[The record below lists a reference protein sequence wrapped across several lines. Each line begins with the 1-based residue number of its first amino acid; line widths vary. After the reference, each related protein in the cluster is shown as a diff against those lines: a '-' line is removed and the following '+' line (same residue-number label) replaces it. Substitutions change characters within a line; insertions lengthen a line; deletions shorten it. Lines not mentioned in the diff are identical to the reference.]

1 MKTIT
6 GGVRIKGYDNSLLF
20 HERRKIP
27 QAKSEI
33 ERCWAE
39 SSTIIIAQL
48 ARPRHSTTDRPSFQ
62 IVFFDEYAAELLA
75 FIDPDGMPD
84 R

>member
-1 MKTIT
+1 MTTIT

-20 HERRKIP
+20 QEHHEIP
-27 QAKSEI
+27 QAKSEK

-48 ARPRHSTTDRPSFQ
+48 ARPRHSTTDRPSFR
-62 IVFFDEYAAELLA
+62 IVFFKYAAGLLV
-75 FIDPDGMPD
+75 FIDPDGMPEI
-84 R
+84 